1 MLSLKLSA
9 ELRLRLRRGLCEQAV
24 AAKSGEAGEE
34 RALVEKE
41 GDVRARGLG
50 GRRGGHGG
58 EWPGGRGVRV
68 ARGVGRPG
76 LVRGLL
82 AKNAGLWRKLGR

>member
-1 MLSLKLSA
+1 MLSLKLSD
-9 ELRLRLRRGLCEQAV
+9 ELRLRLRLRRGLCEQAV

-58 EWPGGRGVRV
+58 EWPGVRGVRV

-76 LVRGLL
+76 WL
-82 AKNAGLWRKLGR
+82 AGCWRES

>member
-1 MLSLKLSA
+1 VLSLKLSA

-58 EWPGGRGVRV
+58 EWPGVRGVRV
-68 ARGVGRPG
+68 ARGAGRP
-76 LVRGLL
+76 
-82 AKNAGLWRKLGR
+82 AGLRAVGEKW